1 MIMEVF
7 GMKRLAC
14 SLSDMGSR
22 SRIMVMTVLMM
33 ALMAFPAFA
42 AEGEGSVDIV
52 GMLTTSFQGTATSM
66 LATITATMPV
76 VMSVISAYI
85 IIRFGIKFFMR
96 FAK

>member
-1 MIMEVF
+1 
-7 GMKRLAC
+7 MKDMVNKLQTTKYRLR
-14 SLSDMGSR
+14 LML
-22 SRIMVMTVLMM
+22 MTCLVM
-33 ALMAFPAFA
+33 ALGAFPAFA
-42 AEGEGSVDIV
+42 AEGDAVDIV

-66 LATITATMPV
+66 LATITAVMPI

>member
-1 MIMEVF
+1 MENLVN
-7 GMKRLAC
+7 KLQARKCRL
-14 SLSDMGSR
+14 
-22 SRIMVMTVLMM
+22 RIMCMSALMM
-33 ALMAFPAFA
+33 ALMSFPAFA
-42 AEGEGSVDIV
+42 AEGDAVDIV

-66 LATITATMPV
+66 LATITAVMPI